1 MRFDA
6 YEDARIEML
15 EGINGFLR
23 ECEEKAVGGL
33 LTEDVDAY
41 GYSAF
46 DGETLLEIEEW
57 LDDYYREMYGR
68 Y

>member
-1 MRFDA
+1 MVFDK
-6 YEDARIEML
+6 YEDARIEMAENINDFL
-15 EGINGFLR
+15 EQCR
-23 ECEEKAVGGL
+23 EKMVDGL

-57 LDDYYREMYGR
+57 LDDYYKEMYGG